1 MKKYP
6 EIVNKR
12 LEDVKRMDPRTEL
25 TYKPV
30 GKDEK
35 PEKPAYLQFLE
46 KKRKNICFIQKNSA
60 HYF

>member
-1 MKKYP
+1 
-6 EIVNKR
+6 
-12 LEDVKRMDPRTEL
+12 MDPRTEL

-46 KKRKNICFIQKNSA
+46 KKREKDQAKLKRLAGSRRWKLNCCEA
-60 HYF
+60 